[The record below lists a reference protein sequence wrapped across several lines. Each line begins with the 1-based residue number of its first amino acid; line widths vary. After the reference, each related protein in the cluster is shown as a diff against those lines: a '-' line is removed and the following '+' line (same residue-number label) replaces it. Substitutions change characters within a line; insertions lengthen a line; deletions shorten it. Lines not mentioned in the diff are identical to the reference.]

1 MRKTFSERGFEDYV
15 YWQTQDKKIL
25 KLSKFC
31 SVKVITTI
39 NKIFFKPSGLFFLQD
54 FIFFKRKIFT
64 EVIALNVKNF
74 VKTWKNRG

>member
-39 NKIFFKPSGLFFLQD
+39 NKIFFKPSGLFF
-54 FIFFKRKIFT
+54 FAGFYFFLK
-64 EVIALNVKNF
+64 KNF
-74 VKTWKNRG
+74 FQR